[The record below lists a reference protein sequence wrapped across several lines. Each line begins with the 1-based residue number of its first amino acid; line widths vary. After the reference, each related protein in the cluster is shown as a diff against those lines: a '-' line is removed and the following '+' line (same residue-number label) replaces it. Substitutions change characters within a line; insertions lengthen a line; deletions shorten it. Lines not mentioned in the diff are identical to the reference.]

1 MSVQE
6 LQTFTF
12 IVCSREQSVDDMST
26 PCASDEFSHIGEYE
40 SDISNF
46 TERTTALGVTTRRIS
61 LPSIS
66 DFSLGANSSFAEALQ
81 EVEHLFARI
90 RELETQSDNQID
102 RGYHVQ
108 HDRSQRDQ
116 ILILCAPSDW
126 TMALGVAAALHIYV
140 RGGGVRAA
148 VQALS
153 VPDNSGFGFLTLHP
167 TDVARLSAWEA
178 RKLATAHQLSNI

>member
-1 MSVQE
+1 M
-6 LQTFTF
+6 
-12 IVCSREQSVDDMST
+12 DDMSI
-26 PCASDEFSHIGEYE
+26 PCASDEFLHVDEYE

-46 TERTTALGVTTRRIS
+46 TERAAAIGVTTQSIS

-66 DFSLGANSSFAEALQ
+66 NFSLGANSSFTEALQ
-81 EVEHLFARI
+81 ELEHLFARI
-90 RELETQSDNQID
+90 CELETRNDIQMNCGCHS
-102 RGYHVQ
+102 Q
-108 HDRSQRDQ
+108 HNRSQRYK
-116 ILILCAPSDW
+116 ILMLCAPSDW
-126 TMALGVAAALHIYV
+126 TTVLGVAAALHIYV

-178 RKLATAHQLSNI
+178 RELATAQQLPNLEVSHQRERVNTRRYLYHS